1 MSILSGSGLISTAV
15 SGLNSTYGI
24 LASQNTDGKGLT
36 VSNLTNM
43 STAVLNQLGGTGN
56 SFVSYLTTNFGS
68 MDKNHDGVVSADEL
82 QTAVTNMQ
90 TQGLTKD
97 QISNL
102 CSTLSGSK
110 SYQTVL
116 ENFDKI
122 DKNGDG
128 RVTDAEIK
136 AYSYKAQRQKMD
148 TEFNGV
154 KASNMSIYYTDDSD
168 YGKTPTS
175 IVDSMYPD
183 V

>member
-1 MSILSGSGLISTAV
+1 M
-15 SGLNSTYGI
+15 
-24 LASQNTDGKGLT
+24 
-36 VSNLTNM
+36 
-43 STAVLNQLGGTGN
+43 
-56 SFVSYLTTNFGS
+56 
-68 MDKNHDGVVSADEL
+68 
-82 QTAVTNMQ
+82 
-90 TQGLTKD
+90 
-97 QISNL
+97 
-102 CSTLSGSK
+102 
-110 SYQTVL
+110 

-136 AYSYKAQRQKMD
+136 AYSYKAQRQKLD